1 MCRPLFASLR
11 VYVQLNT
18 ISLPSTLVRA
28 KKIERSFKERGEAG
42 DFRTAKIS
50 LTAECG
56 RQVAVALLCFAPF
69 RFRS

>member
-1 MCRPLFASLR
+1 M
-11 VYVQLNT
+11 QLNT

-56 RQVAVALLCFAPF
+56 RQVAVALLFSPLFAF
-69 RFRS
+69 VRDAREDVQSSRA